1 MSQKIITKIFNYAAG
16 EGADN
21 LVITRQANQLILD
34 CYFAGR
40 AKRSLVLPK
49 KLEQELFSSLRRI
62 LTVAPGEFT
71 IQKYGRL
78 PHRTGCLNFYLTIL
92 PEANGEKIIINLIKP
107 PATLWRL
114 NQLGLQRSELQ
125 EIKKSLGLKSGLI
138 LIGSP
143 GGGGK
148 SATLNSLL
156 LELSDSNKSIYS
168 FLKHRAYEIPGIV
181 SLVPNATNWEKILT
195 LDSEIILADDLDE
208 TNALGLAIRAATSGR
223 LVFGTIEA
231 DNSWEVLEKIIA
243 WPLPLKLKLDS
254 LKMIVSQRLAVLKR
268 KVKKTAPDQRRA
280 IGLFEIL
287 KITPVLKKFLIEARG
302 QEFKSYQAKLE
313 KLALK
318 NGFRPLAD
326 DHFRKTK
333 DGLI

>member
-21 LVITRQANQLILD
+21 LVIAKRANQLILD
-34 CYFAGR
+34 CYFVGR
-40 AKRSLVLPK
+40 AKQSLVLPK
-49 KLEQELFSSLRRI
+49 KLEQELFSDLRRI
-62 LTVAPGEFT
+62 LTITPGEFT
-71 IQKYGRL
+71 AQKYCKL

-92 PEANGEKIIINLIKP
+92 PEAGGEKMIINLIKP
-107 PATLWRL
+107 SATLWRL
-114 NQLGLQRSELQ
+114 SQLGLQRFELQ

-138 LIGSP
+138 LISSP
-143 GGGGK
+143 GGAGR

-156 LELSDSNKSIYS
+156 LELNDSNKSVYS
-168 FLKHRAYEIPGIV
+168 FLKHHAYEIPGIV
-181 SLVPNATNWEKILT
+181 SLAPTAANWEKILA

-208 TNALGLAIRAATSGR
+208 TNALGLAVRAAASGR
-223 LVFGTIEA
+223 LVFGTIKA
-231 DNSWEVLEKIIA
+231 GNSWEALEKIIA
-243 WPLPLKLKLDS
+243 WPLPLKLKLNS

-268 KVKKTAPDQRRA
+268 KTEKTDPDQRRA

-287 KITPVLKKFLIEARG
+287 KITPALKKFLIEARG
-302 QEFKSYQAKLE
+302 PEFKSYQAKLE

-326 DHFRKTK
+326 DRLKKTK

>member
-21 LVITRQANQLILD
+21 LVITKWANQLILD
-34 CYFAGR
+34 CYFPGR
-40 AKRSLVLPK
+40 AKQSLVLPK
-49 KLEQELFSSLRRI
+49 KLEQELFSNLRRI
-62 LTVAPGEFT
+62 LSIAPGEFAA
-71 IQKYGRL
+71 QKYGRL

-92 PEANGEKIIINLIKP
+92 PEAGGEKMIINLIKK

-125 EIKKSLGLKSGLI
+125 EIKKSLGLKSGLV

-143 GGGGK
+143 ADGGK

-156 LELSDSNKSIYS
+156 LELNDSRKSVYS

-181 SLVPNATNWEKILT
+181 SLAPTATNWEKILT

-208 TNALGLAIRAATSGR
+208 TNALELAIRAATSGR
-223 LVFGTIEA
+223 LVFGTVKA
-231 DNSWEVLEKIIA
+231 DNSWEILEKIIA
-243 WPLPLKLKLDS
+243 LPLPLKLKLDS

-268 KVKKTAPDQRRA
+268 KTKKTDLSQRRA

-287 KITPVLKKFLIEARG
+287 KITPALKKFLIEARG

-318 NGFRPLAD
+318 NGFRPLTD
-326 DHFRKTK
+326 DLFRKTK